1 MFETVT
7 VLGKE
12 VLPTCTEPKATL
24 VGETV
29 IFGGAAVP
37 EVFTVTVGFFGSLE
51 EMVATALFLPK
62 GRAGAKVAVIVHE
75 APASIVTHSFV

>member
-7 VLGKE
+7 VLGEE
-12 VLPTCTEPKATL
+12 VLPTCTEPKAML
-24 VGETV
+24 VGETE

-37 EVFTVTVGFFGSLE
+37 DVFTVTVGFFGSLE

-62 GRAGAKVAVIVHE
+62 GRPGEKVAVNC
-75 APASIVTHSFV
+75 A